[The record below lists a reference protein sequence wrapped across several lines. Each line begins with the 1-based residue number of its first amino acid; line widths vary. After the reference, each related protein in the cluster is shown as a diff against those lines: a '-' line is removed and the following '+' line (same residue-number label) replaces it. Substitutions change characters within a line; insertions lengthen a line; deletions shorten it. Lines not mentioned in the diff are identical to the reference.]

1 MGLFHRDR
9 KFISAAVSAA
19 PPVAI
24 PTVPFEGFTED
35 TRVVGHLVGRL
46 TNSTR
51 LSDLLNHREPLPIE
65 AAQCGPILDQA
76 LLFPAPGLTEVDPYE
91 FLLVFAGSGTKPDLS
106 AAAFAA
112 RKISKKAYDVRLE
125 LPPFT
130 VRGQIHL
137 FAGIDPEAIIYDRLG
152 SFFLPVT
159 GATVYYDGVELLYQP
174 PTILVQ
180 RSALTEIEQIGGKD
194 TN

>member
-1 MGLFHRDR
+1 MGLFHREH
-9 KFISAAVSAA
+9 KFIP
-19 PPVAI
+19 PPVMLAPVAT
-24 PTVPFEGFTED
+24 PTVPFEGLTED
-35 TRVVGHLVGRL
+35 SRVVGRLLGRF
-46 TNSTR
+46 TGSTR
-51 LSDLLNHREPLPIE
+51 LSDLLNHRETLPIE
-65 AAQCGPILDQA
+65 GARCGPILQPDY
-76 LLFPAPGLTEVDPYE
+76 LVPAPGLTMVDPYE
-91 FLLVFAGSGTKPDLS
+91 FLLVFAGKGTQPDLS

-112 RKISKKAYDVRLE
+112 RKISKKAYDVCLV

-159 GATVYYDGVELLYQP
+159 QAAVYYDGVELLYQP
-174 PTILVQ
+174 PTVLVQ

-194 TN
+194 ID

>member
-1 MGLFHRDR
+1 MGLFSRDR
-9 KFISAAVSAA
+9 KFIPTPASA
-19 PPVAI
+19 PTPKPIPVI
-24 PTVPFEGFTED
+24 PFEGFTED
-35 TRVVGHLVGRL
+35 TRVVGHLIGRL
-46 TNSTR
+46 TGSTR

-91 FLLVFAGSGTKPDLS
+91 FLLVFAGAGTQPDLS
-106 AAAFAA
+106 SAAFAA
-112 RKISKKAYDVRLE
+112 RKISKKAYDVCLE
-125 LPPFT
+125 LPPFI

-137 FAGIDPEAIIYDRLG
+137 FAGIDPEAIIWDRLG

-159 GATVYYDGVELLYQP
+159 AATVYYDGQQLFYQP
-174 PTILVQ
+174 PTVLVQ

-194 TN
+194 N